1 MKNVLTQYPALRASI
16 YGVVAGT
23 LTIASIF
30 GFVTQDQL
38 DAVLVNT
45 GLGLG
50 AVGSLLAILNLSGKK
65 EPASGEPQ
73 ATAAPPMIDYD
84 LLAAKV
90 QQYRLPGVDQ
100 MPSVS
105 EAVSA
110 GINVAGDLLNDA
122 FFSATVADQRRRFEQ
137 AFGEYQGK

>member
-16 YGVVAGT
+16 YGVVGGT

-50 AVGSLLAILNLSGKK
+50 AVGSLLAILNLSGKDK
-65 EPASGEPQ
+65 DGPDPLRGGPGDFGIDRAGVPSIDVDALAEQLGRRLNVGVQQGAAEIERISTLDPAAMVGDLRRQAERQFGVEPP
-73 ATAAPPMIDYD
+73 
-84 LLAAKV
+84 KV
-90 QQYRLPGVDQ
+90 Q
-100 MPSVS
+100 
-105 EAVSA
+105 
-110 GINVAGDLLNDA
+110 
-122 FFSATVADQRRRFEQ
+122 
-137 AFGEYQGK
+137 

>member
-23 LTIASIF
+23 LSIAFIF
-30 GFVTQDQL
+30 GLVTQEQL

-65 EPASGEPQ
+65 DRSQAEPETATSLEPP
-73 ATAAPPMIDYD
+73 AIDYD
-84 LLAAKV
+84 FLTDQIAERLGLPAGTFEKVRADAQVAYDNFGTAAE
-90 QQYRLPGVDQ
+90 RARADI
-100 MPSVS
+100 
-105 EAVSA
+105 EARF
-110 GINVAGDLLNDA
+110 GQR
-122 FFSATVADQRRRFEQ
+122 AD
-137 AFGEYQGK
+137 

>member
-50 AVGSLLAILNLSGKK
+50 AVGSLLAILNLNGKK
-65 EPASGEPQ
+65 ASEPAGPEI
-73 ATAAPPMIDYD
+73 TAPPVIDYD

-90 QQYRLPGVDQ
+90 QQYLPGMAQ
-100 MPSVS
+100 MPTVD
-105 EAVSA
+105 EALMSA
-110 GINVAGDLLNDA
+110 QVAVGDLLNDTTA
-122 FFSATVADQRRRFEQ
+122 SVAEHRRRAEQ
-137 AFGEYQGK
+137 VFGEYQGR

>member
-50 AVGSLLAILNLSGKK
+50 AVGSLLAILNLNGKK
-65 EPASGEPQ
+65 EAGS
-73 ATAAPPMIDYD
+73 AAPDMPVLPEIDYD

-90 QQYRLPGVDQ
+90 QRYLPAAVDR
-100 MPSVS
+100 MPTVN
-105 EAVSA
+105 EAVA
-110 GINVAGDLLNDA
+110 VGHHAVDDMLNEA
-122 FFSATVADQRRRFEQ
+122 NGSVADVRRRAEQ
-137 AFGEYQGK
+137 AFGEYRDR